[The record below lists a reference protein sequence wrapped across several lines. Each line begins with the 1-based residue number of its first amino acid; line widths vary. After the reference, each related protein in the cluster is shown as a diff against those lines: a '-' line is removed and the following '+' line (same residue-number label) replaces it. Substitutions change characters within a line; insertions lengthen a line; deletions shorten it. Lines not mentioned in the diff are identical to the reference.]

1 MEKEFAL
8 KMISNNHKSFYIE
21 SLGCISNKV
30 DTTRV
35 QEFFRSNGW
44 PQTDACEE
52 ASLVIL
58 MTCGFTKVSE
68 DYNIE
73 RLKKLQQIKQP
84 EAKIIVGGCLPSIN
98 KALVKEVFDG
108 FIFSP
113 RTLKKLNNFITSKV
127 RIEDISP
134 SSLEPDD
141 SSIKAIRVSTGCMGH
156 CTYCAI
162 PFANGKTK
170 SRSIGD
176 ILRDI
181 RETVKEGISK
191 IKFVSEDLGAYGQDH
206 GVSIVDLLRVA
217 VTSNIDFELYLD
229 NLNPNWIFRYKREL
243 IELFHSHKIAKT
255 FYIPI
260 QSGSDRILELMKREY
275 TISEIN
281 EIFEDLR
288 DTFPN
293 VKIST
298 DFIVGFPTETEDDF
312 EATRVLLE
320 DLAFHHLEIFTYED
334 RPHTKASKLE
344 PKIRESVKEERRQI
358 LFQEFLKKLL
368 LSNNVRNNEQLIGLL
383 ERYEKLPIN
392 FNLVVT

>member
-1 MEKEFAL
+1 M
-8 KMISNNHKSFYIE
+8 
-21 SLGCISNKV
+21 
-30 DTTRV
+30 
-35 QEFFRSNGW
+35 
-44 PQTDACEE
+44 
-52 ASLVIL
+52 
-58 MTCGFTKVSE
+58 
-68 DYNIE
+68 
-73 RLKKLQQIKQP
+73 
-84 EAKIIVGGCLPSIN
+84 
-98 KALVKEVFDG
+98 
-108 FIFSP
+108 
-113 RTLKKLNNFITSKV
+113 
-127 RIEDISP
+127 
-134 SSLEPDD
+134 
-141 SSIKAIRVSTGCMGH
+141 KAIRISTGCMGH

-170 SRSIGD
+170 SRGIGD

-181 RETVKEGISK
+181 RESVKDGVSK

-206 GVSIVDLLRVA
+206 GTSIVDLLRVV

-229 NLNPNWIFRYKREL
+229 NLNPNWISRYKREL

-260 QSGSDRILELMKREY
+260 QSGSDRILKLMKREY
-275 TISEIN
+275 TISKIN
-281 EIFEDLR
+281 DIFEDLH

-344 PKIRESVKEERRQI
+344 PKIRECVKEERRQI
-358 LFQEFLKKLL
+358 LFQSFLKKLL
-368 LSNNVRNNEQLIGLL
+368 LSNNVRNNEQLRGLL
-383 ERYEKLPIN
+383 ERYERLPIN
-392 FNLVVT
+392 FNLVAT